1 MRFSKTSRDFKVQ
14 KIAST
19 TRRLLCSGSADSSIS
34 YSRSLSLR
42 SDRLK
47 EATSHSGA
55 PLDTTTEE
63 RLIRPARNVSGS
75 LRLPGDKSISHR
87 YAMLG
92 AFAEG
97 TSRFTN
103 FSTGA
108 DCASTL
114 ACMEA
119 LGAAVNR
126 IGNEAVEIT
135 GVAGRVTPSG
145 SPLDRGNC
153 GSTMRMISG
162 LLSPQQGSFTLI
174 GDASLSRRPMERIR
188 KPLEAMGA
196 KLTLTDGHAPLT
208 IEGTSLKPIDYT
220 TPVPSAQV
228 KTCVLLAGLQ
238 TAGTTTVREAVRT
251 RDHSELAL
259 RAFGATLTRTLD
271 SVSIPGPQSLH
282 AISAAVPGDISSAA
296 FFLCAAALF
305 PGSGLVL
312 DSLGLNPTRAT
323 LLDVLTALGAH
334 IAVLNLE
341 EQNAELVGTVQV
353 TAPPEGLGSTTISGA
368 LAAQL
373 IDELP
378 ALAAIGPFTSG
389 GIRIRD
395 ARELRVK
402 ESDRIALVV
411 RNLRAMG
418 AEVEEFE
425 DGLDV
430 PGGQTLHGATIDSGG
445 DHRIA
450 MAFSVAALRAEG
462 DTLIQ
467 GAESA
472 AISFPE
478 FFDLLDLV
486 AER

>member
-1 MRFSKTSRDFKVQ
+1 VH
-14 KIAST
+14 IAV
-19 TRRLLCSGSADSSIS
+19 
-34 YSRSLSLR
+34 
-42 SDRLK
+42 
-47 EATSHSGA
+47 H
-55 PLDTTTEE
+55 E
-63 RLIRPARNVSGS
+63 RVIRPARNILGS

-92 AFAEG
+92 GFAEG
-97 TSRFTN
+97 VSRLTN
-103 FSTGA
+103 FSTGV

-119 LGAAVNR
+119 LGAKVNR
-126 IGNEAVEIT
+126 TGADSVEIT
-135 GVAGRVTPSG
+135 GVAGRVGAGDGTREWS
-145 SPLDRGNC
+145 LDCGNS

-162 LLSPQQGSFTLI
+162 LLAPQQGRFTLI
-174 GDASLSRRPMERIR
+174 GDASLSQRPMERIR
-188 KPLEAMGA
+188 KPLAAMGA
-196 KLTLTDGHAPLT
+196 RLMLTDGHAPL
-208 IEGTSLKPIDYT
+208 IIDGGPLKAIDYT

-228 KTCVLLAGLQ
+228 KSCVLLAGLQ
-238 TAGTTTVREAVRT
+238 TVGMTVVREAVRT

-259 RAFGATLTRTLD
+259 RAFGATLTRAAD
-271 SVSIPGPQSLH
+271 SVSISGPQALR
-282 AISAAVPGDISSAA
+282 AIDAEVPGDLSSAA
-296 FFLCAAALF
+296 FFLCAAMLF
-305 PGSGLVL
+305 PGSNLVV
-312 DSLGLNPTRAT
+312 DALGLNPTRAS

-341 EQNAELVGTVQV
+341 EKHAELVGTVQIS
-353 TAPPEGLGSTTISGA
+353 APAEGLGSTEISGL

-378 ALAAIGPFTSG
+378 VLAAIAPYTSG
-389 GIRIRD
+389 GIRIRG

-402 ESDRIALVV
+402 ESDRIALVAK
-411 RNLRAMG
+411 NLRAMG
-418 AEVEEFE
+418 AEVEEFD

-430 PGGQTLHGATIDSGG
+430 PGGQTLHGATIDAGG

-478 FFDLLDLV
+478 FFDLLDRV

>member
-1 MRFSKTSRDFKVQ
+1 MQTS
-14 KIAST
+14 
-19 TRRLLCSGSADSSIS
+19 
-34 YSRSLSLR
+34 
-42 SDRLK
+42 
-47 EATSHSGA
+47 
-55 PLDTTTEE
+55 TEE
-63 RLIRPARNVSGS
+63 RIIRPAKNVYGS

-87 YAMLG
+87 YGMLG

-114 ACMEA
+114 SCMEA
-119 LGAAVNR
+119 LGAKVRRLEDGSVAV
-126 IGNEAVEIT
+126 T
-135 GVAGRVTPSG
+135 GVGGRVTPADA
-145 SPLDRGNC
+145 PLDCGNS

-162 LLSPQQGSFTLI
+162 LLAPQRGSFTLE
-174 GDASLSRRPMERIR
+174 GDGSLSRRPMQRIQ

-196 KLTLTDGHAPLT
+196 RLTLTEGHAPLM
-208 IEGTSLKPIDYT
+208 IVGGRLRAIDYT
-220 TPVPSAQV
+220 MPVPSAQV
-228 KTCVLLAGLQ
+228 KTCILLAGLQ
-238 TAGTTTVREAVRT
+238 TTGTTTVREAVRT

-259 RAFGATLTRTLD
+259 RAFGAKLTRTAD
-271 SVSIPGPQSLH
+271 SVSITGPQALH
-282 AISAAVPGDISSAA
+282 SIEAAVPGDISSAA

-305 PGSGLVL
+305 PGSSLVL
-312 DSLGLNPTRAT
+312 DALALNPTRAS
-323 LLDVLTALGAH
+323 LLDALTSLGAR
-334 IAVLNLE
+334 ISVLNLE
-341 EQNAELVGTVQV
+341 EKNSELVGTVRV
-353 TAPPEGLGSTTISGA
+353 SAPDEGLGSTTIDGA

-378 ALAAIGPFTSG
+378 VLAAIGPYTRG

-395 ARELRVK
+395 AKELRVK

-411 RNLRAMG
+411 KNLRAMG
-418 AEVEEFE
+418 AEVTEFE
-425 DGLDV
+425 DGLEV

-462 DTLIQ
+462 ETLIQ
-467 GAESA
+467 GAESV

-478 FFDLLDLV
+478 FFSLLDLV

>member
-1 MRFSKTSRDFKVQ
+1 MGHPQHLVGGKFSKQFGAPPACKPPARPNSLHSFKSRN
-14 KIAST
+14 
-19 TRRLLCSGSADSSIS
+19 
-34 YSRSLSLR
+34 
-42 SDRLK
+42 
-47 EATSHSGA
+47 SHSGA
-55 PLDTTTEE
+55 PLHTTTQE
-63 RLIRPARNVSGS
+63 RIIKPARNIYGS

-92 AFAEG
+92 AFAQG

-114 ACMEA
+114 ACMKA
-119 LGAAVNR
+119 LGASVNLL
-126 IGNEAVEIT
+126 GADAVEVT
-135 GVAGRVTPSG
+135 GVAGSVTPAAH
-145 SPLDRGNC
+145 PLDCGNS

-162 LLSPQQGSFTLI
+162 LLAPQRGSFTLI
-174 GDASLSRRPMERIR
+174 GDASLSRRPMQRIR
-188 KPLEAMGA
+188 EPLERMGA
-196 KLTLTDGHAPLT
+196 SLALTDGHAPLT
-208 IEGTSLKPIDYT
+208 IEGGELTAIDYT

-228 KTCVLLAGLQ
+228 KTCILLAGLQ
-238 TAGTTTVREAVRT
+238 TKGTTTVRESVRT

-259 RAFGATLTRTLD
+259 RAFGATITRD
-271 SVSIPGPQSLH
+271 SGSVSISGPQSLH
-282 AISAAVPGDISSAA
+282 AIEAAVPGDLSSAA

-305 PGSGLVL
+305 PGSNLIL
-312 DSLGLNPTRAT
+312 DSLGLNPTRAA
-323 LLDVLTALGAH
+323 LLDVLTAIGAKVT
-334 IAVLNLE
+334 VLHVE
-341 EQNAELVGTVQV
+341 EKHAELVGTVRIS
-353 TAPPEGLGSTTISGA
+353 APEQGMGPAEISGA
-368 LAAQL
+368 VAAQL

-378 ALAAIGPFTSG
+378 VLAAIAPYTSG

-402 ESDRIALVV
+402 ESDRIALVAK
-411 RNLRAMG
+411 NLRAMG
-418 AEVEEFE
+418 AEVAEFE

-430 PGGQTLHGATIDSGG
+430 PGGQSLHGATIDSAS

-462 DTLIQ
+462 DTLIH

-478 FFDLLDLV
+478 FFDLLDQV

>member
-1 MRFSKTSRDFKVQ
+1 
-14 KIAST
+14 
-19 TRRLLCSGSADSSIS
+19 LSA
-34 YSRSLSLR
+34 
-42 SDRLK
+42 
-47 EATSHSGA
+47 AN
-55 PLDTTTEE
+55 EE
-63 RLIRPARNVSGS
+63 RIVRPALNVYGS

-87 YAMLG
+87 YAMLA

-114 ACMEA
+114 TCMTA
-119 LGAAVNR
+119 LGAQVNKTD
-126 IGNEAVEIT
+126 GGGVEIT
-135 GVAGRVTPSG
+135 GVSGRVTPSDN
-145 SPLDRGNC
+145 PLDCGNS

-162 LLSPQQGSFTLI
+162 LLAPQHGSFTLV

-188 KPLEAMGA
+188 KPLQSMGA
-196 KLTLTDGHAPLT
+196 NLALTEGHAPIT
-208 IEGTSLKPIDYT
+208 ILGSPLHSIDYT

-238 TAGTTTVREAVRT
+238 TPGTTTVREALRT

-259 RAFGATLTRTLD
+259 RAFGATLTRTID
-271 SVSIPGPQSLH
+271 SISISGPQSLH
-282 AISAAVPGDISSAA
+282 AITAAVPGDISSAA
-296 FFLCAAALF
+296 FFLCAAAIF

-312 DSLGLNPTRAT
+312 DSIGLNPTRAT

-334 IAVLNLE
+334 ISVLNLE
-341 EQNAELVGTVQV
+341 EKNAELVGTIQISS
-353 TAPPEGLGSTTISGA
+353 PSEGLGSTAVTGA

-378 ALAAIGPFTSG
+378 VLAAIAPYTSG

-395 ARELRVK
+395 AKELRVK
-402 ESDRIALVV
+402 ESDRIALLVK
-411 RNLRAMG
+411 NLRAMG
-418 AEVEEFE
+418 AEVAEFV
-425 DGLDV
+425 DGLDI

-450 MAFSVAALRAEG
+450 MAFSVAALRAVGE
-462 DTLIQ
+462 TQIQ

-478 FFDLLDLV
+478 FFNLLDLV

>member
-1 MRFSKTSRDFKVQ
+1 MHT
-14 KIAST
+14 A
-19 TRRLLCSGSADSSIS
+19 L
-34 YSRSLSLR
+34 
-42 SDRLK
+42 
-47 EATSHSGA
+47 
-55 PLDTTTEE
+55 EE
-63 RLIRPARNVSGS
+63 RLIRPATNIVGS

-87 YAMLG
+87 YGMLA
-92 AFAEG
+92 AFAQG

-114 ACMEA
+114 ACMQA
-119 LGAAVNR
+119 LGATVARTEDGV
-126 IGNEAVEIT
+126 VEVT
-135 GVAGRVTPSG
+135 GVGGKVHPPSA
-145 SPLDRGNC
+145 PLDCGNS

-162 LLSPQQGSFTLI
+162 LLAAQQGEFTLV
-174 GDASLSRRPMERIR
+174 GDASLSRRPMKRIQT
-188 KPLEAMGA
+188 PLEAMGA
-196 KLTLTDGHAPLT
+196 RLTLTEGHAPIR
-208 IEGTSLKPIDYT
+208 IEGSALQAIDYT

-228 KTCVLLAGLQ
+228 KTCILLAGLQ
-238 TAGTTTVREAVRT
+238 TAGTTAVREAIRT

-259 RAFGATLTRTLD
+259 RAFGADVQRNLVD
-271 SVSIPGPQSLH
+271 GINAVSIAGPQTLH
-282 AISAAVPGDISSAA
+282 AIDAAVPGDISSAA

-305 PGSGLVL
+305 PGSQLLL

-323 LLDVLTALGAH
+323 LLDVLTSLGVH
-334 IAVLNLE
+334 ISVLNLE
-341 EQNAELVGTVQV
+341 EKHSELVGTVQV
-353 TAPPEGLGSTTISGA
+353 AAPAEGLGGTSVTGS

-378 ALAAIGPFTSG
+378 VLAAIAPYTRG

-395 ARELRVK
+395 AKELRVK

-411 RNLRAMG
+411 QNLRAMG
-418 AEVEEFE
+418 AEVTEHE
-425 DGLDV
+425 DGMDV
-430 PGGQTLHGATIDSGG
+430 PGGQRLHGATIDSGG

-462 DTLIQ
+462 ETLIR
-467 GAESA
+467 GSESA

-478 FFDLLDLV
+478 FFDLLDFV

>member
-1 MRFSKTSRDFKVQ
+1 MQ
-14 KIAST
+14 
-19 TRRLLCSGSADSSIS
+19 SA
-34 YSRSLSLR
+34 
-42 SDRLK
+42 
-47 EATSHSGA
+47 AH
-55 PLDTTTEE
+55 E
-63 RLIRPARNVSGS
+63 RLIRPARNVYGS

-87 YAMLG
+87 YGLLG
-92 AFAEG
+92 ALARG

-103 FSTGA
+103 LSTGA

-119 LGAAVNR
+119 LGAKVAPSGENT
-126 IGNEAVEIT
+126 VEIT
-135 GVAGRVTPSG
+135 GVAGRVTPASH
-145 SPLDRGNC
+145 PLDCGNS

-162 LLSPQQGSFTLI
+162 LLAAQEGSFTLA

-196 KLTLTDGHAPLT
+196 RLSLTDGHAPLS
-208 IEGTSLKPIDYT
+208 IQGGKLHPIDYSM
-220 TPVPSAQV
+220 PVPSAQV
-228 KTCVLLAGLQ
+228 KSCILFAGLQ
-238 TAGTTTVREAVRT
+238 TAGTTTIRESVRT

-259 RAFGATLTRTLD
+259 RAFGASLSRTLD
-271 SVSIPGPQSLH
+271 SVSIAGPQELH
-282 AISAAVPGDISSAA
+282 AIDAVVPGDISSAA
-296 FFLCAAALF
+296 FFLCAAAIF
-305 PGSGLVL
+305 PGSDLVV
-312 DSLGLNPTRAT
+312 DSLGLNPTRAP
-323 LLDVLTALGAH
+323 LLDVLTSLGAL
-334 IAVLNLE
+334 ISVLNLE
-341 EQNAELVGTVQV
+341 EKNSELVGTVRIS
-353 TAPPEGLGSTTISGA
+353 APAEGLGGTEVSGA

-378 ALAAIGPFTSG
+378 VLAAIAPYTRH

-402 ESDRIALVV
+402 ESDRIALVA

-418 AEVEEFE
+418 AEVIEFE

-430 PGGQTLHGATIDSGG
+430 PGKQTLHSAAIDSGG

-467 GAESA
+467 GAEAA

-478 FFDLLDLV
+478 FFDFLDRI

>member
-1 MRFSKTSRDFKVQ
+1 M
-14 KIAST
+14 
-19 TRRLLCSGSADSSIS
+19 
-34 YSRSLSLR
+34 
-42 SDRLK
+42 
-47 EATSHSGA
+47 
-55 PLDTTTEE
+55 DTTTQE
-63 RLIRPARNVSGS
+63 RVIRPARSMMGS

-114 ACMEA
+114 SCMEA
-119 LGAAVNR
+119 LGAKVKR
-126 IGNEAVEIT
+126 IGGDAIEIT
-135 GVAGRVTPSG
+135 GVGGRVTPSAEA
-145 SPLDRGNC
+145 LDCGNS
-153 GSTMRMISG
+153 GSTMRMMSG
-162 LLSPQQGSFTLI
+162 LLAPQQGRFTLI
-174 GDASLSRRPMERIR
+174 GDASLSKRPMERIR

-196 KLTLTDGHAPLT
+196 SITLTDGHAPLT
-208 IEGTSLKPIDYT
+208 VEGRTLQAIDFN

-238 TAGTTTVREAVRT
+238 TEGNTTVREAVRT

-259 RAFGATLTRTLD
+259 RAFGATLSRD
-271 SVSIPGPQSLH
+271 AHSISIAGPQGLH
-282 AISAAVPGDISSAA
+282 AIEATVPGDLSSAA
-296 FFLCAAALF
+296 FFLCAAALL
-305 PGSGLVL
+305 PGSNLVL
-312 DSLGLNPTRAT
+312 EGIGLNPTRAA
-323 LLDVLTALGAH
+323 LLDVLSALGAKITVLH
-334 IAVLNLE
+334 IE
-341 EQNAELVGTVQV
+341 EKHAELVGTVKIS
-353 TAPPEGLGSTTISGA
+353 APAEGLGSTEIRGE

-378 ALAAIGPFTSG
+378 VLAAIGPYTSG

-402 ESDRIALVV
+402 ESDRIALVAK
-411 RNLRAMG
+411 NLRAMG

-430 PGGQTLHGATIDSGG
+430 PGGQSLHGATIDSGT

-450 MAFSVAALRAEG
+450 MAFSVAALGASG

-467 GAESA
+467 GAEAA

-478 FFDLLDLV
+478 FFDLLDAS

>member
-1 MRFSKTSRDFKVQ
+1 LQ
-14 KIAST
+14 IENQ
-19 TRRLLCSGSADSSIS
+19 TRIL
-34 YSRSLSLR
+34 
-42 SDRLK
+42 
-47 EATSHSGA
+47 
-55 PLDTTTEE
+55 
-63 RLIRPARNVSGS
+63 RPARNIGGS

-92 AFAEG
+92 AFAQG

-114 ACMEA
+114 ACMQA
-119 LGAAVNR
+119 LGAKVNKLES
-126 IGNEAVEIT
+126 GVVEVT
-135 GVAGRVTPSG
+135 GVGGRVTPANH
-145 SPLDRGNC
+145 PLDCGNS

-162 LLSPQQGSFTLI
+162 LLAPQQGSFTLI

-188 KPLEAMGA
+188 KPLESMGA
-196 KLTLTDGHAPLT
+196 RLTLTEGHAPL
-208 IEGTSLKPIDYT
+208 IIDGGPLTAIDFT

-228 KTCVLLAGLQ
+228 KTCILLAGLQ
-238 TAGTTTVREAVRT
+238 TPGTTTVREAVRT

-259 RAFGATLTRTLD
+259 RAFGAHLTRTVD
-271 SVSIPGPQSLH
+271 SISITGPQTLT
-282 AISAAVPGDISSAA
+282 AIEAAVPGDLSSAA

-305 PGSGLVL
+305 PGSALLLEG
-312 DSLGLNPTRAT
+312 LGLNPTRAA
-323 LLDVLTALGAH
+323 LLDVLTILGAH
-334 IAVLNLE
+334 ISVLNIE
-341 EQNAELVGTVQV
+341 EKHAELVGTVQIS
-353 TAPPEGLGSTTISGA
+353 APPQGMGTAAITGA

-378 ALAAIGPFTSG
+378 VLAAIGPFTSG
-389 GIRIRD
+389 GLRIRD
-395 ARELRVK
+395 AKELRVK
-402 ESDRIALVV
+402 ESDRIALVAK
-411 RNLRAMG
+411 NLRAMG
-418 AEVEEFE
+418 AEVMEFE
-425 DGLDV
+425 DGLDI
-430 PGGQTLHGATIDSGG
+430 PGGQTLHGAVIDSGG

-462 DTLIQ
+462 ETVIE

>member
-1 MRFSKTSRDFKVQ
+1 LHT
-14 KIAST
+14 A
-19 TRRLLCSGSADSSIS
+19 
-34 YSRSLSLR
+34 
-42 SDRLK
+42 
-47 EATSHSGA
+47 
-55 PLDTTTEE
+55 TEE
-63 RLIRPARNVSGS
+63 RIIRPARNIYGS
-75 LRLPGDKSISHR
+75 LRLPGDKSICHR
-87 YAMLG
+87 YGMLA

-114 ACMEA
+114 ACMQA
-119 LGAAVNR
+119 LGASVHKHED
-126 IGNEAVEIT
+126 GSVSVT
-135 GVAGRVTPSG
+135 GVGGRVTPSAH
-145 SPLDRGNC
+145 PLDCGNS

-162 LLSPQQGSFTLI
+162 LLAPQDGSFTLI

-196 KLTLTDGHAPLT
+196 RLTLTEGHAPVTIQGRALT
-208 IEGTSLKPIDYT
+208 AIDYT
-220 TPVPSAQV
+220 TPVPSAQI

-238 TAGTTTVREAVRT
+238 TPGTTTLREAVRT

-259 RAFGATLTRTLD
+259 RAFGAELQRTL
-271 SVSIPGPQSLH
+271 SAVSIAGPQTLH
-282 AISAAVPGDISSAA
+282 AIDASVPGDISSAA
-296 FFLCAAALF
+296 FFLCAATLF
-305 PGSGLVL
+305 PGAGLVL
-312 DSLGLNPTRAT
+312 DSIGLNPTRAT

-334 IAVLNLE
+334 ISVLNLE
-341 EQNAELVGTVQV
+341 EKNAELVGTIQV
-353 TAPPEGLGSTTISGA
+353 TAPPGGMGSTEVSGA

-378 ALAAIGPFTSG
+378 VLAAIAPFTRG

-395 ARELRVK
+395 AKELRVK
-402 ESDRIALVV
+402 ESDRIALVAK
-411 RNLRAMG
+411 NLRAMG
-418 AEVEEFE
+418 GEVEEFE

-430 PGGQTLHGATIDSGG
+430 PGGQSLHGAAIDSGG

-450 MAFSVAALRAEG
+450 MAFSVAALRAQG
-462 DTLIQ
+462 DTTIH

>member
-1 MRFSKTSRDFKVQ
+1 L
-14 KIAST
+14 ST
-19 TRRLLCSGSADSSIS
+19 
-34 YSRSLSLR
+34 
-42 SDRLK
+42 
-47 EATSHSGA
+47 ATQ
-55 PLDTTTEE
+55 E
-63 RLIRPARNVSGS
+63 RLIRPARNIYGS

-114 ACMEA
+114 ACMQA
-119 LGAAVNR
+119 LGAKVNR
-126 IGNEAVEIT
+126 LDGDAVEIT
-135 GVAGRVTPSG
+135 GVAGRATPS
-145 SPLDRGNC
+145 SHPLDCGNS
-153 GSTMRMISG
+153 GSTMRMMSG
-162 LLSPQQGSFTLI
+162 LLAAQQGRFTLI
-174 GDASLSRRPMERIR
+174 GDASLSRRPMGRIQ

-196 KLTLTDGHAPLT
+196 RLTLTEGHAPLT
-208 IEGTSLKPIDYT
+208 IEGATLQPIDYT

-228 KTCVLLAGLQ
+228 KTCILLAGLQ
-238 TAGTTTVREAVRT
+238 TEGTTTVREAVRT

-259 RAFGATLTRTLD
+259 RAFGARLTRTSD
-271 SVSIPGPQSLH
+271 SISISGPQKLH
-282 AISAAVPGDISSAA
+282 AIEAAVPGDISSAA
-296 FFLCAAALF
+296 FFLCAAAIF
-305 PGSGLVL
+305 PSSNLVL
-312 DSLGLNPTRAT
+312 DAVGLNPTRAA
-323 LLDVLTALGAH
+323 LLDVLTTLGAK
-334 IAVLNLE
+334 INVLNLE
-341 EQNAELVGTVQV
+341 EKHAELVGVVQISMP
-353 TAPPEGLGSTTISGA
+353 AEGLGSTAIAGA
-368 LAAQL
+368 VAAQL

-378 ALAAIGPFTSG
+378 VLAAIGPYTSG

-395 ARELRVK
+395 AKELRVK

-411 RNLRAMG
+411 KNLRAMG
-418 AEVEEFE
+418 AEVEEFD

-430 PGGQTLHGATIDSGG
+430 PGGQLLHGATVDSGG

-450 MAFSVAALRAEG
+450 MAFSVAALRAQGE
-462 DTLIQ
+462 TLIH

-478 FFDLLDLV
+478 FFDLLDRI

>member
-1 MRFSKTSRDFKVQ
+1 LP
-14 KIAST
+14 IA
-19 TRRLLCSGSADSSIS
+19 AQ
-34 YSRSLSLR
+34 
-42 SDRLK
+42 
-47 EATSHSGA
+47 
-55 PLDTTTEE
+55 E
-63 RLIRPARNVSGS
+63 RLIRPARNIVGS

-87 YAMLG
+87 YGMLA
-92 AFAEG
+92 AFAQG
-97 TSRFTN
+97 VSRFTN

-114 ACMEA
+114 SSMEA
-119 LGAAVNR
+119 LGAKVQRLNQD
-126 IGNEAVEIT
+126 AVEVT
-135 GVAGRVTPSG
+135 GVAGRVIPADH
-145 SPLDRGNC
+145 PLDCGNS

-162 LLSPQQGSFTLI
+162 LLAPQHGSFTLI

-188 KPLEAMGA
+188 RPLEAMGA
-196 KLTLTDGHAPLT
+196 RLTLTDGHAPLT
-208 IEGTSLKPIDYT
+208 IHGGTLKPIDYT
-220 TPVPSAQV
+220 TPVPSAQI

-238 TAGTTTVREAVRT
+238 ATGTTKVREALRT

-259 RAFGATLTRTLD
+259 RAFGATLNRTID
-271 SVSIPGPQSLH
+271 SVSIAGPQALH
-282 AISAAVPGDISSAA
+282 AIDAAVPGDISSAA

-305 PGSGLVL
+305 PGSALLL
-312 DSLGLNPTRAT
+312 DSVGLNPTRAT

-334 IAVLNLE
+334 ISVLNLE
-341 EQNAELVGTVQV
+341 EKNAELVGTVQIS
-353 TAPPEGLGSTTISGA
+353 APPEGLGSTAVSGA

-378 ALAAIGPFTSG
+378 VLAAIAPYTSG

-395 ARELRVK
+395 AEELRIK
-402 ESDRIALVV
+402 ESDRINLIV

-418 AEVEEFE
+418 AEVAEFE
-425 DGLDV
+425 DGVDV

-462 DTLIQ
+462 ETLIQ
-467 GAESA
+467 GADSA

>member
-1 MRFSKTSRDFKVQ
+1 LHT
-14 KIAST
+14 
-19 TRRLLCSGSADSSIS
+19 
-34 YSRSLSLR
+34 
-42 SDRLK
+42 
-47 EATSHSGA
+47 ATH
-55 PLDTTTEE
+55 E
-63 RLIRPARNVSGS
+63 RIIRPARNLYGS

-87 YAMLG
+87 YGMLA

-97 TSRFTN
+97 TSHFAN

-114 ACMEA
+114 ACMQA
-119 LGAAVNR
+119 LGAKVAKQEDGTVAV
-126 IGNEAVEIT
+126 T
-135 GVAGRVTPSG
+135 GVGGRVTPAAE
-145 SPLDRGNC
+145 PLDCGNS
-153 GSTMRMISG
+153 GSTMRMMSG
-162 LLSPQQGSFTLI
+162 LLAAQPGTFTLT

-188 KPLEAMGA
+188 KPLQQMGA
-196 KLTLTDGHAPLT
+196 RLTLTDGHAPIA
-208 IEGTSLKPIDYT
+208 IEGRPLTAIDYT

-228 KTCVLLAGLQ
+228 KTCILLAGLQ
-238 TAGTTTVREAVRT
+238 TTDTTTVRESVRT

-259 RAFGATLTRTLD
+259 RAFGAELTRTLD
-271 SVSIPGPQSLH
+271 SVSIAGPQKLH
-282 AISAAVPGDISSAA
+282 AIDAFVPGDISSAA

-305 PGSGLVL
+305 PGSALVL

-323 LLDVLTALGAH
+323 LLDVLTALGAN
-334 IAVLNLE
+334 ISVLNLE
-341 EQNAELVGTVQV
+341 EKNSELIGAVQLS
-353 TAPPEGLGSTTISGA
+353 APEEGLGSTTVSGS

-378 ALAAIGPFTSG
+378 VLAAIAPYTRG

-402 ESDRIALVV
+402 ESDRIALVA

-418 AEVEEFE
+418 AEVEEFD

-430 PGGQTLHGATIDSGG
+430 PGGQKLHGAEIDSGG

-478 FFDLLDLV
+478 FFDLLDQV

>member
-1 MRFSKTSRDFKVQ
+1 LHTAV
-14 KIAST
+14 
-19 TRRLLCSGSADSSIS
+19 
-34 YSRSLSLR
+34 
-42 SDRLK
+42 
-47 EATSHSGA
+47 H
-55 PLDTTTEE
+55 E
-63 RLIRPARNVSGS
+63 RIIRPARNLYGS

-87 YAMLG
+87 YGLLA

-97 TSRFTN
+97 ASRFAN

-114 ACMEA
+114 ACMQA
-119 LGAAVNR
+119 LGATVTKQ
-126 IGNEAVEIT
+126 GDGTVSIT
-135 GVAGRVTPSG
+135 GVAGAVVPAAAT
-145 SPLDRGNC
+145 LDCGNS
-153 GSTMRMISG
+153 GSTMRMMSG
-162 LLSPQQGSFTLI
+162 LLAAQVGTFTLT
-174 GDASLSRRPMERIR
+174 GDSSLSRRPMERIR
-188 KPLEAMGA
+188 TPLKLMGA
-196 KLTLTDGHAPLT
+196 RVTLTDGHAPIT
-208 IEGTSLKPIDYT
+208 IHGGPLSGIDYT

-228 KTCVLLAGLQ
+228 KTCILLAGMQ
-238 TAGTTTVREAVRT
+238 SPGATTVRESVRT

-259 RAFGATLTRTLD
+259 RAFGGEITRTLD
-271 SVSIPGPQSLH
+271 SVSISGPQKLH
-282 AISAAVPGDISSAA
+282 AIDAVVPGDISSAA

-305 PGSGLVL
+305 PGSTLVL

-334 IAVLNLE
+334 ISVLDLE
-341 EQNAELVGTVQV
+341 EKHAELIGAVQLS
-353 TAPPEGLGSTTISGA
+353 APEEGLGSTTVSGT

-378 ALAAIGPFTSG
+378 VLAAIAPYTRG
-389 GIRIRD
+389 GIRIRN

-402 ESDRIALVV
+402 ESDRIALVA

-430 PGGQTLHGATIDSGG
+430 PGGQVLHGAEIDSGG

-450 MAFSVAALRAEG
+450 MAFSVAALRAES
-462 DTLIQ
+462 DTLIR
-467 GAESA
+467 GADSA

-478 FFDLLDLV
+478 FFDLLDQV

>member
-1 MRFSKTSRDFKVQ
+1 
-14 KIAST
+14 
-19 TRRLLCSGSADSSIS
+19 
-34 YSRSLSLR
+34 
-42 SDRLK
+42 
-47 EATSHSGA
+47 
-55 PLDTTTEE
+55 LDTTTQE
-63 RLIRPARNVSGS
+63 RVIRPARNMMGS

-114 ACMEA
+114 GCMEA
-119 LGAAVNR
+119 LGAKVKR
-126 IGNEAVEIT
+126 MTGDAVEIT
-135 GVAGRVTPSG
+135 GVGGRVTPSG
-145 SPLDRGNC
+145 EALDCGNS
-153 GSTMRMISG
+153 GSTMRMMSG
-162 LLSPQQGSFTLI
+162 LLAPQEGRFTLI
-174 GDASLSRRPMERIR
+174 GDASLSKRPMERIR

-196 KLTLTDGHAPLT
+196 SITLTDGHAPLT
-208 IEGTSLKPIDYT
+208 VEGRTLKAIDFT

-238 TAGTTTVREAVRT
+238 TEDTTTVREAVRT

-259 RAFGATLTRTLD
+259 RAFGAMLRRD
-271 SVSIPGPQSLH
+271 SHSISISGPQSLH
-282 AISAAVPGDISSAA
+282 AIEATVPGDLSSAA

-305 PGSGLVL
+305 PGSNLVL
-312 DSLGLNPTRAT
+312 DGMGLNPTRAA
-323 LLDVLTALGAH
+323 LLDVLSALGAK
-334 IAVLNLE
+334 ITVLQLE
-341 EQNAELVGTVQV
+341 EKHAELVGTVQISGP
-353 TAPPEGLGSTTISGA
+353 AEGLGSTEIRGD

-378 ALAAIGPFTSG
+378 VLAAIGPYTSG

-395 ARELRVK
+395 AKELRVK
-402 ESDRIALVV
+402 ESDRIALVAK
-411 RNLRAMG
+411 NLKAMG
-418 AEVEEFE
+418 AEVAEFE

-430 PGGQTLHGATIDSGG
+430 PGGQSLHGATIDSGT

-450 MAFSVAALRAEG
+450 MAFSVAALRASG

-467 GAESA
+467 GAEAA

-478 FFDLLDLV
+478 FFDLLDAAV
-486 AER
+486 ER

>member
-1 MRFSKTSRDFKVQ
+1 V
-14 KIAST
+14 ST
-19 TRRLLCSGSADSSIS
+19 
-34 YSRSLSLR
+34 
-42 SDRLK
+42 
-47 EATSHSGA
+47 ATQ
-55 PLDTTTEE
+55 E
-63 RLIRPARNVSGS
+63 RIIRPAHNILGT

-97 TSRFTN
+97 TSRFSN

-114 ACMEA
+114 ACMQS
-119 LGAAVNR
+119 LGARVR
-126 IGNEAVEIT
+126 TLEDGRVEID
-135 GVAGRVTPSG
+135 GVGGRVTPANH
-145 SPLDRGNC
+145 PLDCGNS

-162 LLSPQQGSFTLI
+162 LLAPQQGTFTLI
-174 GDASLSRRPMERIR
+174 GDESLSRRPMERVR
-188 KPLEAMGA
+188 RPLWEMGA
-196 KLTLTDGHAPLT
+196 RVTLSDGHAPISIHGATLH
-208 IEGTSLKPIDYT
+208 PIDFT

-238 TAGTTTVREAVRT
+238 TSGTTTVREALRT

-259 RAFGATLTRTLD
+259 RAFGATLTRSID
-271 SVSIPGPQSLH
+271 SISIAGPQTLH
-282 AISAAVPGDISSAA
+282 AIEAAVPGDISSAA

-305 PGSGLVL
+305 PNSGLVL
-312 DSLGLNPTRAT
+312 DGIGLNPTRAA
-323 LLDVLTALGAH
+323 LLDVLTTLGAR
-334 IAVLNLE
+334 IAVLQLE
-341 EQNAELVGTVQV
+341 ESHAELVGTVQI
-353 TAPPEGLGSTTISGA
+353 TTDPDGLRSTEISGA

-378 ALAAIGPFTSG
+378 VLAAIGPYTSG

-395 ARELRVK
+395 AKELRVK
-402 ESDRIALVV
+402 ESDRIALVA

-430 PGGQTLHGATIDSGG
+430 PGGQKLHGAIIDSGG

-462 DTLIQ
+462 ETLIR
-467 GAESA
+467 GADSA
-472 AISFPE
+472 SISFPE

>member
-1 MRFSKTSRDFKVQ
+1 V
-14 KIAST
+14 
-19 TRRLLCSGSADSSIS
+19 
-34 YSRSLSLR
+34 
-42 SDRLK
+42 
-47 EATSHSGA
+47 H
-55 PLDTTTEE
+55 E
-63 RLIRPARNVSGS
+63 RLIRPARNIQGS

-97 TSRFTN
+97 VSHFTN

-119 LGAAVNR
+119 LGARVSRVGAD
-126 IGNEAVEIT
+126 AVEIT
-135 GVAGRVTPSG
+135 GVAGRVTPSNL
-145 SPLDRGNC
+145 PLDCGNS

-162 LLSPQQGSFTLI
+162 LLAPQEGRFTLI

-196 KLTLTDGHAPLT
+196 RLTLTDGHAPLT
-208 IEGTSLKPIDYT
+208 IDGGPLKAIDYT

-228 KTCVLLAGLQ
+228 KSCILLAGLE
-238 TAGTTTVREAVRT
+238 TEGITTVREAIRT
-251 RDHSELAL
+251 RDHTELAL
-259 RAFGATLTRTLD
+259 RAFGAKVTRTAE
-271 SVSIPGPQSLH
+271 SVSIAGPQPLH
-282 AISAAVPGDISSAA
+282 AIDAVVPGDLSSAA
-296 FFLCAAALF
+296 FFLCAAILF
-305 PGSGLVL
+305 PGSNLVI
-312 DSLGLNPTRAT
+312 DALGLNPTRAA
-323 LLDVLTALGAH
+323 LLDVLTALGAR

-341 EQNAELVGTVQV
+341 EKHAELVGTVQIS
-353 TAPPEGLGSTTISGA
+353 APPEGLGSTAIEGS

-378 ALAAIGPFTSG
+378 VLAAIAPYSSG
-389 GIRIRD
+389 GIRIRG

-402 ESDRIALVV
+402 ESDRIALVAK
-411 RNLRAMG
+411 NLRAMG

-462 DTLIQ
+462 ETLIQ

-478 FFDLLDLV
+478 FFDLLDRV
-486 AER
+486 AEQ